1 MSCALSITGSSIS
14 RSGTSSIRSFKYLK
28 TSSAFSLFCL
38 GTLSSLRQSL
48 RPYVLILEI
57 WFNLT
62 FKAFKCVVIS
72 VQWVFTWDTHLCM
85 SLFPSV
91 HPSVCPSVAHNILGT
106 VHHLIET
113 VGTRVKWWY
122 LQVFFLYFFWNF
134 DFLVWYV
141 GGGRGGG
148 FGGGK
153 RAKNSPKWKITIT
166 CVMCHISGRV

>member
-122 LQVFFLYFFWNF
+122 LQVFFLFFFEILIFWSGM
-134 DFLVWYV
+134 WGE
-141 GGGRGGG
+141 GGEGGLAVVKG
-148 FGGGK
+148 Q
-153 RAKNSPKWKITIT
+153 KIAQNEK
-166 CVMCHISGRV
+166 